1 MSDIQPTTYLSEEE
15 CWERLGG
22 TEFGRL
28 AYHLADEVHIAPI
41 NYAVD
46 GQTLVFRT
54 AEGSK
59 LLGVVMNTDVAFEI
73 DDVDEEAESAWSVI
87 ARGAARIL
95 EGQEA
100 RDADNLR
107 LRPWVDTRKFN
118 VVSIAVSELT
128 GRQFHLARPWR
139 HMLPVEE
146 PEPLTEV
153 PD

>member
-1 MSDIQPTTYLSEEE
+1 MSDIEPTTYLSDDE
-15 CWERLGG
+15 CWERLRR

-41 NYAVD
+41 NYAID
-46 GQTLVFRT
+46 GEDIVFRT

-59 LLGVVMNTDVAFEI
+59 LLGVVMNKDVAFEI
-73 DDVDEEAESAWSVI
+73 DEVDEEAEEAWSVI
-87 ARGAARIL
+87 VRGTARIL
-95 EGQEA
+95 EGHEA

-118 VVSIAVSELT
+118 VVSIAVDELS

-139 HMLPVEE
+139 SMMPVDE

>member
-46 GQTLVFRT
+46 GRTLVFRT

-87 ARGAARIL
+87 VRGAARIL

-118 VVSIAVSELT
+118 VVSIAVDELS

-139 HMLPVEE
+139 HMLPPEE